1 MAFIA
6 SAQPAQAQAAR
17 NADLVIRGGTI
28 YDGSS
33 LTPVIGDVAISGD
46 KIVYVG
52 GAARNPY
59 KGAKVIDARGL
70 VVAPGF
76 IDPHTHADTFLNG
89 TEATTRLN
97 LPWMMQEIGRAS
109 CRERVCQY
117 V

>member
-33 LTPVIGDVAISGD
+33 LTSVIGDVAISGD
-46 KIVYVG
+46 KIVDVG

-59 KGAKVIDARGL
+59 TSAKVIDARGM
-70 VVAPGF
+70 VVAPAF
-76 IDPHTHADTFLNG
+76 IDKQSHADHLLKDRKSFG
-89 TEATTRLN
+89 TRTRG
-97 LPWMMQEIGRAS
+97 II
-109 CRERVCQY
+109 
-117 V
+117 

>member
-1 MAFIA
+1 MMASALGLAAAMAFIA

-17 NADLVIRGGTI
+17 NADLVIRGGTL

-70 VVAPGF
+70 VVAPGLP
-76 IDPHTHADTFLNG
+76 DPHTHSNTFLNG
-89 TEATTRLN
+89 QRKN
-97 LPWMMQEIGRAS
+97 V
-109 CRERVCQY
+109 REGQSV
-117 V
+117 